1 MKNKWVFYCLHL
13 LFWVC
18 TSWLIIAS
26 FSITEHM
33 VNIDEGVVSDSIS
46 RSDELIWFFSI
57 GQPFFAWYFYLQI
70 FLTKKHARQKN
81 LVMLAWQSLLL
92 ISVFYSLYLTVV
104 YFIFPEHIHILWFP
118 SLWYGIFIFYII
130 IAIAYGF
137 IYAWMQAEK
146 DRKQLEVVNKQ
157 AELNLLRAQLHPH
170 FLFNTMNNLLAMVDQ
185 EHSPKLAK
193 SIDTLSSLLRYVV
206 YENEQAKVSIAKEI
220 QFIQDFASLHLLRF
234 EEDEIDFKLEVVG
247 QNDSQL
253 IEMSM
258 LLCFVENAFKHGVQP
273 EVPSFIHILIDL
285 SKPNNLLFT
294 IKNSVHPSLKNQ
306 QIGGYGLQ
314 ATRERLR
321 LAYPSLHQLDIK
333 SSKDHYT
340 VTLTL
345 YT

>member
-1 MKNKWVFYCLHL
+1 
-13 LFWVC
+13 
-18 TSWLIIAS
+18 
-26 FSITEHM
+26 
-33 VNIDEGVVSDSIS
+33 
-46 RSDELIWFFSI
+46 
-57 GQPFFAWYFYLQI
+57 
-70 FLTKKHARQKN
+70 
-81 LVMLAWQSLLL
+81 
-92 ISVFYSLYLTVV
+92 
-104 YFIFPEHIHILWFP
+104 
-118 SLWYGIFIFYII
+118 
-130 IAIAYGF
+130 
-137 IYAWMQAEK
+137 
-146 DRKQLEVVNKQ
+146 
-157 AELNLLRAQLHPH
+157 
-170 FLFNTMNNLLAMVDQ
+170 
-185 EHSPKLAK
+185 
-193 SIDTLSSLLRYVV
+193 
-206 YENEQAKVSIAKEI
+206 
-220 QFIQDFASLHLLRF
+220 
-234 EEDEIDFKLEVVG
+234 
-247 QNDSQL
+247 L